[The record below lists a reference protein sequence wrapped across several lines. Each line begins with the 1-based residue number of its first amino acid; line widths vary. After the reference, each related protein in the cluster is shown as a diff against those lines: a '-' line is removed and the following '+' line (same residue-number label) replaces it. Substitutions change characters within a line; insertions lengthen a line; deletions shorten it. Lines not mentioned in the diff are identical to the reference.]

1 MTEYM
6 GGPEMAPQ
14 APRRSEPSR
23 ETRDGPRARDS
34 SRGSD
39 GTARVALESVGYTYG
54 GATPTRALE
63 KLTLEVADNEFLVVV
78 GPVGCGKTTLLR
90 LVGGFLRPDEGR
102 VLVDG
107 APVSG
112 PSPARG
118 YVFQEEAIFPWMTV
132 AQNVEFGLLARG
144 MPPAVR
150 AAVVRDFVGLIGLG
164 GFERAYPRELSAGMA
179 KMVEVARV
187 LATEPGILLLDEPFG
202 SLDAQ
207 TRARMQAALGT
218 LWEQRRT
225 TVVMVTHDV
234 DEAIQLADRVVVLSP
249 RPGRV
254 ILEAPIDL
262 PRPRTLETRLSSPF
276 TAVKRTIWSA
286 LGLAGA

>member
-1 MTEYM
+1 
-6 GGPEMAPQ
+6 
-14 APRRSEPSR
+14 
-23 ETRDGPRARDS
+23 
-34 SRGSD
+34 
-39 GTARVALESVGYTYG
+39 
-54 GATPTRALE
+54 
-63 KLTLEVADNEFLVVV
+63 
-78 GPVGCGKTTLLR
+78 
-90 LVGGFLRPDEGR
+90 
-102 VLVDG
+102 
-107 APVSG
+107 
-112 PSPARG
+112 
-118 YVFQEEAIFPWMTV
+118 
-132 AQNVEFGLLARG
+132 
-144 MPPAVR
+144 
-150 AAVVRDFVGLIGLG
+150 
-164 GFERAYPRELSAGMA
+164 MA

-187 LATEPGILLLDEPFG
+187 LATEPGVLLLDEPFG

-254 ILEAPIDL
+254 ILEVPIDL

-276 TAVKRTIWSA
+276 TALKRTIWSA

>member
-1 MTEYM
+1 MT
-6 GGPEMAPQ
+6 
-14 APRRSEPSR
+14 
-23 ETRDGPRARDS
+23 DGKARL
-34 SRGSD
+34 R
-39 GTARVALESVGYTYG
+39 LEGVGYTYAG
-54 GATPTRALE
+54 ERATRALE
-63 KLTLEVADNEFLVVV
+63 GLTLEVADNEFLAVV

-90 LVGGFLRPDEGR
+90 LVAGFLRSAEGR

-107 APVSG
+107 APVG
-112 PSPARG
+112 DPSPARG

-132 AQNVEFGLLARG
+132 AENVEFGLLARG
-144 MPPAVR
+144 TPR
-150 AAVVRDFVGLIGLG
+150 APREKVVRDLVGLIGLQ

-187 LATEPGILLLDEPFG
+187 LATEPSVLLLDEPFG

-254 ILEAPIDL
+254 MLEVPVDL
-262 PRPRTLETRLSSPF
+262 PRPRTLELRLSPSF
-276 TAVKRTIWSA
+276 TALKRMIWSA
-286 LGLAGA
+286 LGLPGA

>member
-1 MTEYM
+1 MT
-6 GGPEMAPQ
+6 
-14 APRRSEPSR
+14 
-23 ETRDGPRARDS
+23 DGRIRL
-34 SRGSD
+34 
-39 GTARVALESVGYTYG
+39 ALEAVGYTYAG
-54 GATPTRALE
+54 TTPTRALE
-63 KLTLEVADNEFLVVV
+63 KLTLEVADNEFLAVV

-90 LVGGFLRPDEGR
+90 LVAGFLRPDAGR
-102 VLVDG
+102 VLADG
-107 APVSG
+107 APVPG

-132 AQNVEFGLLARG
+132 AENVEFGLLARRT
-144 MPPAVR
+144 PR
-150 AAVVRDFVGLIGLG
+150 AGREVIVRDLVESIGLR

-187 LATEPGILLLDEPFG
+187 LATEPAVLLLDEPFG

-207 TRARMQAALGT
+207 TRARMQAT
-218 LWEQRRT
+218 LERLWQTRRT

-254 ILEAPIDL
+254 TLEVPVDF
-262 PRPRTLETRLSSPF
+262 PRPRTLETRLSPSF
-276 TAVKRTIWSA
+276 AALKRTIWSA

>member
-1 MTEYM
+1 MT
-6 GGPEMAPQ
+6 
-14 APRRSEPSR
+14 
-23 ETRDGPRARDS
+23 
-34 SRGSD
+34 D
-39 GTARVALESVGYTYG
+39 GTARLTLDRVGYTYLG
-54 GATPTRALE
+54 ERTTRALE
-63 KLTLEVADNEFLVVV
+63 GLTLRVADDELVAIV

-90 LVGGFLRPDEGR
+90 LIAGFLRPGEGR

-107 APVSG
+107 APVAR

-118 YVFQEEAIFPWMTV
+118 YVFQEEAIFPWMSV
-132 AQNVEFGLLARG
+132 AENVEFGLLARG
-144 MPPAVR
+144 TPR
-150 AAVVRDFVGLIGLG
+150 ATRESVVRDLVGLIGLQ

-187 LATEPGILLLDEPFG
+187 LATEPSVLLLDEPFG

-218 LWEQRRT
+218 LWETRRT

-254 ILEAPIDL
+254 LLEVPVDF
-262 PRPRTLETRLSSPF
+262 PRPRTLEIRLSPSF
-276 TAVKRTIWSA
+276 TALKRTIWGA
-286 LGLAGA
+286 LGLAGG

>member
-1 MTEYM
+1 MTD
-6 GGPEMAPQ
+6 G
-14 APRRSEPSR
+14 SR
-23 ETRDGPRARDS
+23 L
-34 SRGSD
+34 
-39 GTARVALESVGYTYG
+39 ALEGVGYTYTG
-54 GATPTRALE
+54 QKTTRALDAVS
-63 KLTLEVADNEFLVVV
+63 LRVADNEFLAVV

-90 LVGGFLRPDEGR
+90 LVAGFLRPGEGR
-102 VLVDG
+102 VLADG
-107 APVSG
+107 VPVSG

-132 AQNVEFGLLARG
+132 AENVEFGLLARG
-144 MPPAVR
+144 TPRPAR
-150 AAVVRDFVGLIGLG
+150 EAVVRDLVGLIGLE

-187 LATEPGILLLDEPFG
+187 LATEPAVLLLDEPFG

-207 TRARMQAALGT
+207 TRARMQEALGT
-218 LWEQRRT
+218 LWEKRRT

-234 DEAIQLADRVVVLSP
+234 DEALQLADRVVVLSP

-254 ILEAPIDL
+254 TLEVSVDL
-262 PRPRTLETRLSSPF
+262 PRPRTLATRLSPAF
-276 TAVKRTIWSA
+276 TALKRTIWSA

>member
-1 MTEYM
+1 MTE
-6 GGPEMAPQ
+6 G
-14 APRRSEPSR
+14 
-23 ETRDGPRARDS
+23 ARL
-34 SRGSD
+34 
-39 GTARVALESVGYTYG
+39 TLESVGYTYTG
-54 GATPTRALE
+54 ERTTRALE
-63 KLTLEVADNEFLVVV
+63 GLSLDIADNEFLAVV

-90 LVGGFLRPDEGR
+90 LIAGFLPPGEGR
-102 VLVDG
+102 VLADG

-132 AQNVEFGLLARG
+132 AENVEFGLLARG
-144 MPPAVR
+144 TPRVAR
-150 AAVVRDFVGLIGLG
+150 EAVVHDLVGLIGLE

-187 LATEPGILLLDEPFG
+187 LATEPSVLLLDEPFG

-207 TRARMQAALGT
+207 TRARMQEALGT
-218 LWEQRRT
+218 LWEKRRT

-234 DEAIQLADRVVVLSP
+234 DEAIQLADRLVVLSP

-254 ILEAPIDL
+254 TLEVTVDF
-262 PRPRTLETRLSSPF
+262 PRPRTLTTRLSPSF
-276 TAVKRTIWSA
+276 TALKRRIWGA
-286 LGLAGA
+286 LGLSGA

>member
-1 MTEYM
+1 MT
-6 GGPEMAPQ
+6 
-14 APRRSEPSR
+14 
-23 ETRDGPRARDS
+23 
-34 SRGSD
+34 D
-39 GTARVALESVGYTYG
+39 GTARLTLDRVGYTYVG
-54 GATPTRALE
+54 ERTTRALE
-63 KLTLEVADNEFLVVV
+63 GLTLEVADDEFVAIV

-90 LVGGFLRPDEGR
+90 LIAGFLRPGEGR

-107 APVSG
+107 APVAS

-118 YVFQEEAIFPWMTV
+118 YVFQEEAIFPWMSV
-132 AQNVEFGLLARG
+132 AENVEFGLLARRT
-144 MPPAVR
+144 PR
-150 AAVVRDFVGLIGLG
+150 AARESVVRDLVGLIGLQ

-187 LATEPGILLLDEPFG
+187 LATQPSVLLLDEPFG

-218 LWEQRRT
+218 LWETRRM

-234 DEAIQLADRVVVLSP
+234 DEAIQLADRIVVLSP

-254 ILEAPIDL
+254 LLEVPVDL
-262 PRPRTLETRLSSPF
+262 PRPRTLETRLSPSF
-276 TAVKRTIWSA
+276 TALKRTIWGA
-286 LGLAGA
+286 LGLAGR